1 MQKNLSYTE
10 NDMLWY
16 WFVNMAG
23 IGLQTRKV
31 LIDHFGHPGELP
43 GASHTL
49 LSSLV
54 RPGQL
59 AALMSSYH
67 PEEAAG
73 GLCRLQES
81 GTSFIHWESENYPEK
96 FRNLPCPPYGL
107 YLRGRLPDPKI
118 PSIAMIGSRR
128 STAYGRS
135 VARDFAAGL
144 AGAGVQ
150 IISGL
155 AEGIDTES
163 HRGALMAGRYTL
175 GILGGGIDTI
185 YPRENF
191 NLYMDMYQTGGVLS
205 EWNMGI
211 PNKAGLF
218 PMRNRLISALSDG
231 VFVLE
236 AALRSGTNITVDQ
249 ALEQGKTVYALPG
262 RITDV
267 NSMGTNLLIRE
278 GAVPVLSLDDIIGQL
293 ELAGFV
299 TERKGRAG
307 RETGR
312 PGEMIDGAGEAAGML
327 TEPQKQVL
335 DMIDEQDP
343 VSFERLMRLGGFDT
357 GSLHH
362 ILYQLEVHGLISQP
376 VQHLYLKR
384 CANLKNYG
392 LQAILK

>member
-1 MQKNLSYTE
+1 
-10 NDMLWY
+10 
-16 WFVNMAG
+16 MAG
-23 IGLQTRKV
+23 G
-31 LIDHFGHPGELP
+31 
-43 GASHTL
+43 
-49 LSSLV
+49 
-54 RPGQL
+54 
-59 AALMSSYH
+59 
-67 PEEAAG
+67 
-73 GLCRLQES
+73 
-81 GTSFIHWESENYPEK
+81 
-96 FRNLPCPPYGL
+96 
-107 YLRGRLPDPKI
+107 
-118 PSIAMIGSRR
+118 
-128 STAYGRS
+128 
-135 VARDFAAGL
+135 
-144 AGAGVQ
+144 
-150 IISGL
+150 
-155 AEGIDTES
+155 
-163 HRGALMAGRYTL
+163 YTL

-312 PGEMIDGAGEAAGML
+312 PGEMIDGAGEAAWML

-362 ILYQLEVHGLISQP
+362 ILYQLEDHGLISQP

-384 CANLKNYG
+384 VQILKNMACKPY
-392 LQAILK
+392 